1 MELSLGPWHTH
12 ESVKRV
18 KASVMNAVTLTSRA
32 VLYWSFDCNMD
43 IEDIPTTRIRKDVH
57 ADVVRGECS
66 GTR

>member
-1 MELSLGPWHTH
+1 MELSPGPWHTH

-18 KASVMNAVTLTSRA
+18 KASVMNSVILTSRA
-32 VLYWSFDCNMD
+32 VLYWRVDCDMD
-43 IEDIPTTRIRKDVH
+43 IEDIPTTRIRKDAH